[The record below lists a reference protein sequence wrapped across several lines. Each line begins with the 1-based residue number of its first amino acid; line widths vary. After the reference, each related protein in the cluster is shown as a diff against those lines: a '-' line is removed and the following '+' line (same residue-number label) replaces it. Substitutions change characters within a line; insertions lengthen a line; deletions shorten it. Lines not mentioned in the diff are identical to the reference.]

1 VACAVVGDVVSDT
14 CDGWRGTSCV
24 LINAPAAPCDCGVV
38 VVGPDRTS
46 EGDATAVGH
55 GGLTAAGEGGGEGTA
70 ARAGA
75 ATTGGGVGAG
85 TVCSGADGTGLVSCV
100 RNSEEIGSIGVRGG
114 IDCTGGMTGVG
125 ADSTTGGVG
134 VLVAG
139 AAAATGSAVTAALS
153 MPGTRCKVVPVGREV
168 VVTVVTDT

>member
-1 VACAVVGDVVSDT
+1 MVCGVVGDVVADT

-38 VVGPDRTS
+38 VGGAARIS
-46 EGDATAVGH
+46 EGDNTGVGD
-55 GGLTAAGEGGGEGTA
+55 GGVTAAGEGGGESTA
-70 ARAGA
+70 PGAGA
-75 ATTGGGVGAG
+75 ATAGGVGAG
-85 TVCSGADGTGLVSCV
+85 TACSGAGGTGLVSCV

-114 IDCTGGMTGVG
+114 IDRTGDTTGVG
-125 ADSTTGGVG
+125 AESTTGGAG

-139 AAAATGSAVTAALS
+139 TAAAIGGAVTAALS
-153 MPGTRCKVVPVGREV
+153 TPGTRCKVVPLGREV